1 MNAYALAPLIAT
13 IAYIPLLIT
22 TASSR
27 PWQKRH
33 LLFLLFLASAM
44 IWSLGSFLDRSNL
57 FPEFGPAWFKLTAI
71 LFSLVAVQFH
81 CFTSSFYPADKK
93 RWLPFAYTSL
103 AVIVTTVSL
112 GYVTSDIYVDDIYVR
127 STYSLGVVIV
137 AVPLLILAIRNL
149 YVFGKI
155 LNHTSN
161 PILHNQILTLI
172 IGICVYLV
180 FTTLSLPAW
189 FNDFPI
195 APYGNLINA
204 FVLSYAVVRHQLV
217 DIKLVLRQSTAW
229 ITLVIIGTLSFGVL
243 LIISNHIFNFK
254 LENMAMV
261 AATVIGLIVAVFV
274 YKIRGYLFEVM
285 TRAFQGS
292 VYNYRRRLVEFTN
305 KIHNVFSLK
314 EQGGELLTLIVKAI
328 NIKSACLLFPDT
340 GGEDFKTH
348 FVETIDKERYLHD
361 LRLRADSP
369 IIKYL
374 EKEQKPLSREN
385 LNILPAFLGLWPQE
399 REDIESR
406 EIALFVPLISRDR
419 LIAILVLG
427 KKQSGRYTLED
438 FNIIEDVTTRVA
450 VSLEKE
456 YLSEQLKER
465 EQELSVINSSSV
477 ILSSSLDIQEIF
489 GSFIEEL
496 KKVVDVAWATIVLTE
511 EDNFRCVALSAKEG
525 SAYQV
530 GDKVPM
536 EGTGTGW
543 VVTQRKSF
551 IEPDISREMYFTT
564 GKQFYQMG
572 LRTMAYLPL
581 IAKGR
586 AIGSFIVA
594 SKLPHAYN
602 QRHIKLLEQLA
613 SQIAMP
619 LENSQLYAKA
629 EKKARV
635 DELTKL
641 LNRRSLDEMI
651 DSEIGRHSRYGG
663 AFTLAIL
670 DLDSFKSYNDSYGHL
685 SGDRLLMEVGHII
698 KNAIR
703 NVDYAFRYGG
713 DEFAILLPQTN
724 IEDAFQVLERVRE
737 KIASSLDSGDIRI
750 TSSIGLASW
759 PDDGI
764 SHTDIIA
771 AADNTLY
778 RAKRSGGNRSYCA
791 SKAESK
797 SHLAEA
803 SSTRVNGV
811 DTKYF
816 SFINALA
823 ETMDARSYLTSGNS
837 RKVTECAVA
846 LGKSLK
852 LPLAE
857 INHLEACALLHDIG
871 KICISDAILN
881 KTDELTAVE
890 EAEMKKHPQTGADIV
905 SRIPQLAS
913 CASGILH
920 HHEYY
925 DGSGYPDGLKGEDIP
940 LESRIIAIADAFI
953 DMTSEKLE
961 SAGMTVKQA
970 MEQLKK
976 YSGKRFDPH
985 LVEQFI
991 SSYIVSV
998 NSEKRRGSKDRTISY
1013 NMNGR
1018 NYYEQQ

>member
-1 MNAYALAPLIAT
+1 MNAYAVAPLVAT

-22 TASSR
+22 TAINR

-33 LLFLLFLASAM
+33 LLFTLFLTSAM
-44 IWSLGSFLDRSNL
+44 IWSLVSFLDRSQL
-57 FPEFGPAWFKLTAI
+57 FPAYGPTWFKLTAI

-81 CFTSSFYPADKK
+81 CFTSSFYPSGQR

-103 AVIVTTVSL
+103 IIIVVTVLL
-112 GYVTSDIYVDDIYVR
+112 GYVTTNIYVDGNYVR
-127 STYSLGVVIV
+127 STYSVGVVIV
-137 AVPLLILAIRNL
+137 ALPLFVFAGRNY
-149 YVFGKI
+149 YVFTRMLK
-155 LNHTSN
+155 HSSN
-161 PILHNQILTLI
+161 PVLHNQIFTLI
-172 IGICVYLV
+172 LGISILLV
-180 FTTLSLPAW
+180 FTALSIPGF

-195 APYGNLINA
+195 AHYGNLLVA

-217 DIKLVLRQSTAW
+217 DIKLVLRKSIAW
-229 ITLVIIGTLSFGVL
+229 LSLSIIGVLFFWLL
-243 LIISNHIFNFK
+243 LIIVDTIFG
-254 LENMAMV
+254 LELDLTASTIATMIAMV
-261 AATVIGLIVAVFV
+261 VSIFI
-274 YKIRGYLFEVM
+274 YKIRGYFFEFM
-285 TRAFQGS
+285 GRAFQGS
-292 VYNYRRRLVEFTN
+292 VYNYRRQLAEFTN

-314 EQGGELLTLIVKAI
+314 EQGGELITLIIKAV
-328 NIKSACLLFPDT
+328 NIKRACLLFPEI
-340 GGEDFKTH
+340 GGEDFKAQ
-348 FVETIDKERYLHD
+348 FVESIEKESHLTNLK
-361 LRLRADSP
+361 LRSDSP

-385 LNILPAFLGLWPQE
+385 LNILPAFLSLWPQE
-399 REDIESR
+399 KEELDSK
-406 EIALFVPLISRDR
+406 EIALFVPLISRDH

-427 KKQSGRYTLED
+427 KKQTGRYTLED
-438 FNIIEDVTTRVA
+438 LAIIEDVTSRVA

-465 EQELSVINSSSV
+465 EGELSVINNSSA
-477 ILSSSLDIQEIF
+477 ILSSSLDIQKIF

-496 KKVVDVAWATIVLTE
+496 KKVVDVSWASIVLAE
-511 EDNFRCVALSAKEG
+511 EDNLHCVALSSKEG

-530 GDKVPM
+530 GDRVPL

-543 VVTQRKSF
+543 VVTQKKSF

-564 GKQFYQMG
+564 GKQFYQIG

-594 SKLPHAYN
+594 SKLPNAYS

-629 EKKARV
+629 EKKARI

-641 LNRRSLDEMI
+641 FNRRSLDEMI
-651 DSEIGRHSRYGG
+651 DNEIGRHSRYGG
-663 AFTLAIL
+663 VFTLAIL

-685 SGDRLLMEVGHII
+685 SGDKLLREIGQVI
-698 KNAIR
+698 KSTIR

-724 IEDAFQVLERVRE
+724 IEDALQVLERVRE
-737 KIASSLDSGDIRI
+737 KIARGVDSRDIHV

-771 AADNTLY
+771 AADVTLY
-778 RAKRSGGNRSYCA
+778 RAKRSGGNRSYC
-791 SKAESK
+791 SSTNSQTSPPAESDTVR
-797 SHLAEA
+797 S
-803 SSTRVNGV
+803 NGI

-823 ETMDARSYLTSGNS
+823 ESVDSKGGLTSAHS
-837 RKVTECAVA
+837 KKVAEFALT

-852 LPLAE
+852 LPPAE
-857 INHLEACALLHDIG
+857 INRLEACALLHDIG

-881 KTDELTAVE
+881 KADKLTAVE
-890 EAEMKKHPQTGADIV
+890 TMEMKKHPQTGADIV
-905 SRIPQLAS
+905 SRIPQLSS
-913 CASGILH
+913 CADGIRH

-925 DGSGYPDGLKGEDIP
+925 DGSGYPDGLKGEAIHLDA
-940 LESRIIAIADAFI
+940 RIIGIVDAFAN
-953 DMTSEKLE
+953 MTNDGLRSNAMSLE
-961 SAGMTVKQA
+961 QA
-970 MEQLKK
+970 LEELKR
-976 YSGKRFDPH
+976 YSGKRFDPY

-991 SSYIVSV
+991 ASYQVGV
-998 NSEKRRGSKDRTISY
+998 HSEKRTRR
-1013 NMNGR
+1013 
-1018 NYYEQQ
+1018 

>member
-1 MNAYALAPLIAT
+1 MSAYAIGPIIAA
-13 IAYIPLLIT
+13 IAYIPLLFS
-22 TASSR
+22 TAIHR
-27 PWQKRH
+27 PWGKRH
-33 LLFLLFLASAM
+33 TYFILFLIAAM
-44 IWSLGSFLDRSNL
+44 AWNLLTYFFRGDDFPQFRDTIWKSTVIMF
-57 FPEFGPAWFKLTAI
+57 
-71 LFSLVAVQFH
+71 VVMAVQFH
-81 CFTSSFYPADKK
+81 CFTSSFFSREYG
-93 RWLPFAYTSL
+93 RWLAFAYTFL
-103 AVIVTTVSL
+103 AVMIGLSVSGLILEGVTVEEN
-112 GYVTSDIYVDDIYVR
+112 GMFYPNYGV
-127 STYSLGVVIV
+127 GVVFI
-137 AVPLLILAIRNL
+137 AVPLLGIVIRNL
-149 YVFGKI
+149 YVFFRMLKTI
-155 LNHTSN
+155 DN
-161 PILHNQILTLI
+161 PVLHNQTLTLI
-172 IGICVYLV
+172 VSIFVMTIFTLV
-180 FTTLSLPAW
+180 HILPW
-189 FNDFPI
+189 GKEFPI
-195 APYGNLINA
+195 SNFGNLIVA
-204 FVLSYAVVRHQLV
+204 FILSYAVIRHQLV

-229 ITLVIIGTLSFGVL
+229 ISLAIIGTLSFWVL
-243 LIISNHIFNFK
+243 LIIANHIFSFN
-254 LENMAMV
+254 LDIMTMV
-261 AATVIGLIVAVFV
+261 ALTGISLIVAVFV

-292 VYNYRRRLVEFTN
+292 VYNYRRRLVEFTG

-314 EQGGELLTLIVKAI
+314 EQGGELLTLIIKAI
-328 NIKSACLLFPDT
+328 NIKRACLLFPDT
-340 GGEDFKTH
+340 GGEYFKTH
-348 FVETIDKERYLHD
+348 FVETIDNERCLHD
-361 LRLRADSP
+361 MRLRADSP

-399 REDIESR
+399 KEDIESK

-511 EDNFRCVALSAKEG
+511 ENNFRCMALSAKEG

-530 GDKVPM
+530 GDRVPM

-543 VVTQRKSF
+543 VVTQKKSF

-594 SKLPHAYN
+594 SKLPNAYN
-602 QRHIKLLEQLA
+602 QRHVKLLEQLA

-629 EKKARV
+629 EQKARV
-635 DELTKL
+635 DELTRL

-685 SGDRLLMEVGHII
+685 SGDRLLREVGHVI
-698 KNAIR
+698 KSAIR

-713 DEFAILLPQTN
+713 DEFAILLPQTS
-724 IEDAFQVLERVRE
+724 IEDALQVLERVRE
-737 KIASSLDSGDIRI
+737 KIADSLDSGDIRI

-771 AADNTLY
+771 AADSTLY

-791 SKAESK
+791 SATDAK
-797 SHLAEA
+797 SHPAEP
-803 SSTRVNGV
+803 SSTKVNGI

-816 SFINALA
+816 IFINALA
-823 ETMDARSYLTSGNS
+823 ESVDAKSYLTSGNS
-837 RKVTECAVA
+837 RKVAECALA

-852 LPLAE
+852 LPPAE
-857 INHLEACALLHDIG
+857 INRLEACALLHDIG
-871 KICISDAILN
+871 KICINDDILN
-881 KTDELTAVE
+881 KTGALTVAE
-890 EAEMKKHPQTGADIV
+890 EAQLKEHPRTGADIV
-905 SRIPQLAS
+905 GRIPQLAS

-920 HHEYY
+920 HHEWYN
-925 DGSGYPDGLKGEDIP
+925 GHGFPDGLKGEDIP

-953 DMTSEKLE
+953 DMTSERPP
-961 SAGMTVKQA
+961 SGGMTVNQA
-970 MEQLKK
+970 MEELKH
-976 YSGKRFDPH
+976 YSGKRFDPD
-985 LVEQFI
+985 LVERF
-991 SSYIVSV
+991 VSIYMVGV
-998 NSEKRRGSKDRTISY
+998 NSEKKERK
-1013 NMNGR
+1013 
-1018 NYYEQQ
+1018 